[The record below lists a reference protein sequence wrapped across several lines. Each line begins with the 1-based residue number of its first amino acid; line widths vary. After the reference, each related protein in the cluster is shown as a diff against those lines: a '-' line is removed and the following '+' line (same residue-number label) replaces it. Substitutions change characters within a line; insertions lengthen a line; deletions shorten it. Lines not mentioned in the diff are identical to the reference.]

1 MNAQPQLQTAPI
13 PAAAARAAAPSAP
26 RWREGLALVEQATP
40 IVRRIV
46 HAGDAVQLGGQAFT
60 HLHLINTGVFKTVN
74 NAADGRGQVVGL
86 HFRGD
91 WLGFDGIAQGRHS
104 CDAIAV
110 DTGEVWAVR
119 YTDLL
124 AACAGNTALMHVV
137 HAAMSHQIARDCD
150 ALLSM
155 GTLPADARVANFL
168 RDWALSLAMR
178 GQRTD
183 HIILHLTRA
192 EIGNHLGM
200 TLETVSR
207 VLARLAKRGVIR
219 FDERDRRAI
228 AIPSI
233 EALGGIVD
241 GAVGPDEAERR
252 LH

>member
-1 MNAQPQLQTAPI
+1 MSANPQMHAPI
-13 PAAAARAAAPSAP
+13 RSSRGLPLQLSPTS
-26 RWREGLALVEQATP
+26 RWREALALVEQAVPFT
-40 IVRRIV
+40 RRIV
-46 HAGDAVQLGGQAFT
+46 HAGDAVQVGGQQFS
-60 HLHLINTGVFKTVN
+60 HLHLINAGVFKTVN

-91 WLGFDGIAQGRHS
+91 WLGFDGIADGRYG

-110 DTGEVWAVR
+110 DTGEVWAIR
-119 YTDLL
+119 YTELL
-124 AACAGNTALMHVV
+124 TVCAHDTGMMHMV
-137 HAAMSHQIARDCD
+137 HAAMSGQITRESD

-178 GQRTD
+178 GQRND
-183 HIILHLTRA
+183 QIILHLTRA

-228 AIPSI
+228 AIPSV
-233 EALGGIVD
+233 EALDAVVE
-241 GAVGPDEAERR
+241 GAVGDGERR
-252 LH
+252 AVH

>member
-1 MNAQPQLQTAPI
+1 MSANPEMHAPI
-13 PAAAARAAAPSAP
+13 RSQRGLRVQLSPTS
-26 RWREGLALVEQATP
+26 RWREALALVEQNTP
-40 IVRRIV
+40 FTRRIV
-46 HAGDAVQLGGQAFT
+46 HAGDVVQASGQPFT
-60 HLHLINTGVFKTVN
+60 HLQLVNAGVFKTVN

-91 WLGFDGIAQGRHS
+91 WLGFDGIAEGRHA
-104 CDAIAV
+104 CDAIAL
-110 DTGEVWAVR
+110 DTGEVWSIR
-119 YTDLL
+119 YSDLL
-124 AACAGNTALMHVV
+124 VACANDTSMMQLL
-137 HAAMSHQIARDCD
+137 HAAMSGQIGRECD

-178 GQRTD
+178 GQRND
-183 HIILHLTRA
+183 QIILHLTRA

-207 VLARLAKRGVIR
+207 VLARLARRGVIR

-228 AIPSI
+228 AIPSVD
-233 EALGGIVD
+233 ALDALVV
-241 GAVGPDEAERR
+241 GAAGDAEVRS